1 MSIKPLEDRVLIQ
14 PEEAETK
21 TAAGIY
27 LPDSA
32 QEKPMWGK
40 VVAVGPG
47 KLNDDGKRTPL
58 SISKGDT
65 VVYSQYSG
73 TEVED
78 DDLNLVI
85 IRESDLL
92 AKFDK

>member
-1 MSIKPLEDRVLIQ
+1 MSINPLEDRVLIE
-14 PEEAETK
+14 PELAETQ

-47 KLNDDGKRTPL
+47 KLHDDGERSEITVT
-58 SISKGDT
+58 KGDT
-65 VVYSQYSG
+65 VVYGKFSG

-78 DDLNLVI
+78 GDKVLVI
-85 IRESDLL
+85 LREADLL
-92 AKFDK
+92 AKIEK

>member
-40 VVAVGPG
+40 VIAVGPG

-65 VVYSQYSG
+65 VVYSKYSG

-78 DDLNLVI
+78 KDLNLVI

-92 AKFDK
+92 AKFTK